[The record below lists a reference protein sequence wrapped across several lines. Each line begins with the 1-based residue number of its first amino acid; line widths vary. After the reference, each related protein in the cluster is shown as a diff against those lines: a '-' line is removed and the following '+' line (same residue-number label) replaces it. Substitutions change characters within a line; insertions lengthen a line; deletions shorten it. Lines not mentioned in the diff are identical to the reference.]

1 MSGNEDQ
8 NQKTIDPTPNR
19 IRQFRDKGDI
29 ARSKEFTGA
38 ATMFVGGLML
48 ALYAPRSVAAITKLF
63 AAVLGSL
70 DQDGRGLLVGAS
82 ADALWI
88 SCMPPMLGSL
98 VAVLAVTA
106 YQLGAPP
113 ALKKPGFDISKPF
126 KFGGLAELVKP
137 TAAAWR
143 AIKSVL
149 KVVFVGVAGWAAVE
163 VEGELFETDP
173 AVFASLLLERGYAAG
188 MRILLYAG
196 GALLLLS
203 VADFVVAKRR
213 MAKKMKMTPDE
224 FKRDMRQQ
232 EGDPEI
238 KRARRRRM
246 QELASRR
253 IATEVPNA
261 DVVIV
266 NPTHYAV
273 ALKYVSGEDGA
284 PRVVA
289 KGVDTMAARIRE
301 LARKNSVP
309 IVAKPPLARLLY
321 RSVKEGKQVPTQLFG
336 AVAEVLS
343 YVYRLRRG
351 TR

>member
-1 MSGNEDQ
+1 MSSNDQ
-8 NQKTIDPTPNR
+8 SRKTFEPTPNR
-19 IRQFRDKGDI
+19 IRQFREKGDI

-38 ATMFVGGLML
+38 ATMFVGGLL
-48 ALYAPRSVAAITKLF
+48 LVYFAPESVAAMITLF
-63 AAVLGSL
+63 EAALGTLGEDS
-70 DQDGRGLLVGAS
+70 RGLLSGEVGHAFF
-82 ADALWI
+82 I
-88 SCMPPMLGSL
+88 TCVPTIVGSV
-98 VAVLAVTA
+98 VAVVAVSA
-106 YQLGAPP
+106 YQLGVPP
-113 ALKKPGFDISKPF
+113 AWSKLSFDPTKPF
-126 KFGGLAELVKP
+126 KFSGLKDMFSP
-137 TAAAWR
+137 AAAGWR
-143 AIKSVL
+143 ALKSVL
-149 KVVFVGVAGWAAVE
+149 KVVLVAGAGAVAVSIE
-163 VEGELFETDP
+163 SEAYTTSP
-173 AVFASLLLERGYAAG
+173 AVSAQLLLTRGQGAG
-188 MRILLYAG
+188 TRILIYAG

-203 VADFVVAKRR
+203 VVDFIVAKRR
-213 MAKKMKMTPDE
+213 MHKKMKMTEEE

-253 IATEVPNA
+253 IAKAVSMA

-273 ALKYVSGEDGA
+273 ALSYVAGKDSA

-289 KGVDTMAARIRE
+289 KGVDAVAARIRE

-321 RSVKEGKQVPTQLFG
+321 RTVKEGKPIPAQLFA

-343 YVYRLRRG
+343 YVYRLRR
-351 TR
+351 RAS

>member
-1 MSGNEDQ
+1 MSNEDQ
-8 NQKTIDPTPNR
+8 SQKTIDPTPNR
-19 IRQFRDKGDI
+19 IRQFREKGDI

-48 ALYAPRSVAAITKLF
+48 AIYAPRSVAAATRLF
-63 AAVLGSL
+63 AAALGSL
-70 DQDGRGLLVGAS
+70 DQDGRGLLIGKT
-82 ADALWI
+82 ADAFLI
-88 SCMPPMLGSL
+88 GCMPPMVGSL
-98 VAVLAVTA
+98 VAVLAVTF

-113 ALKKPGFDISKPF
+113 ALTKPSFDISKPF
-126 KFGGLAELVKP
+126 KFGGLSELVKP

-149 KVVFVGVAGWAAVE
+149 KVVFVGAAGWIAVE

-173 AVFASLLLERGYAAG
+173 AVFASVLLERGYAAG

-203 VADFVVAKRR
+203 IADFVIAKRR

-238 KRARRRRM
+238 KKARRRRM

-253 IATEVPNA
+253 IAIEVPNA
-261 DVVIV
+261 DVVVV

-273 ALKYVSGEDGA
+273 ALKYVSGQDSA
-284 PRVVA
+284 PKVVA
-289 KGVDTMAARIRE
+289 KGVDTMAAHIRD
-301 LARKNSVP
+301 LARKNGVP

-321 RSVKEGKQVPTQLFG
+321 KSVKEGKQVPSQLFG
-336 AVAEVLS
+336 AVAEILS
-343 YVYRLRRG
+343 YVYRLRREA
-351 TR
+351 R